1 MMKVATT
8 SDASVTVGRR
18 AGCYMAFRLTYG
30 GESMAPP
37 PYPGA
42 PRWVRWLGVLAAAL
56 VLLFVVLH
64 LTGNAPMSHG

>member
-1 MMKVATT
+1 
-8 SDASVTVGRR
+8 
-18 AGCYMAFRLTYG
+18 
-30 GESMAPP
+30 MAPP

-42 PRWVRWLGVLAAAL
+42 PGWVRWLGILAVAL